1 VQHTDLMSYAEFIY
15 VALCIGVIECKK
27 IED

>member
-1 VQHTDLMSYAEFIY
+1 VQHTDLLSSAEFGF
-15 VALCIGVIECKK
+15 VALCTGATECKK

>member
-1 VQHTDLMSYAEFIY
+1 VQRVDLLSSSDFGSLD
-15 VALCIGVIECKK
+15 LCTGATECKK